1 MGAEENI
8 VQAANYVER
17 AIGRLVAYAD
27 RTAEDRE
34 FIRTDKYLDDGERA
48 RRIDQLEKAG
58 TASVEKEIASARA
71 SLDGAFG
78 NVGTAIS
85 ARVASIS
92 RDTATMGTA
101 RRILDRSG
109 GDVGRAVEAARRS
122 GSGVLI
128 DAVLAE
134 VQNDPTLGD
143 EQRSRATAGIVDVLA
158 AGGDGF
164 AVAGKK
170 LPALDQSLKD
180 AGMLAQAA
188 VIGDGPTASAA
199 RLRMAY
205 AGGS

>member
-164 AVAGKK
+164 AVAVKK